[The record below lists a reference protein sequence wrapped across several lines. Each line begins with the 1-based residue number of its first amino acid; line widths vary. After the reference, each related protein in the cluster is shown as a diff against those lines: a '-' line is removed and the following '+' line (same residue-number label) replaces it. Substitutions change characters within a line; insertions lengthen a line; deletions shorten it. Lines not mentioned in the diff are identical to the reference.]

1 MRLQHG
7 FSLVE
12 VLVTLLIF
20 KIGLLGA
27 LVSQSLAIRQ
37 VQDATQRTVAVA
49 LSNALLNDLRAN
61 QQLAAVLGARIST
74 DAALP
79 ALPDCSAT
87 ASCTASEVAAVQAHS
102 WLNQLQ
108 QYNRLSLQQPQFCLR
123 SLGSNVSLNVS
134 WRQKSSQPGAVAA
147 ECSAG
152 SGYSGFVVQ
161 GGGY

>member
-61 QQLAAVLGARIST
+61 QQLAAVLGARISR

-87 ASCTASEVAAVQAHS
+87 APLASAVGTGLAT
-102 WLNQLQ
+102 
-108 QYNRLSLQQPQFCLR
+108 P
-123 SLGSNVSLNVS
+123 
-134 WRQKSSQPGAVAA
+134 
-147 ECSAG
+147 E
-152 SGYSGFVVQ
+152 
-161 GGGY
+161 

>member
-27 LVSQSLAIRQ
+27 LVSQTLAIRQ
-37 VQDATQRTVAVA
+37 VQDATQRTLAVA

-61 QQLAAVLGARIST
+61 QQLAALLGTRIGA

-87 ASCTASEVAAVQAHS
+87 ANCSTSEIAAAQAHS
-102 WLNQLQ
+102 WLSQLQ
-108 QYNRLSLQQPQFCLR
+108 QYNRLSLQHPQFCLR
-123 SLGSNVSLNVS
+123 SLGSNISLNVS
-134 WRQKSSQPGAVAA
+134 WQQKSAQPGAAA
-147 ECSAG
+147 TECAVGAG
-152 SGYSGFVVQ
+152 RSGFIVQ
-161 GGGY
+161 GGG